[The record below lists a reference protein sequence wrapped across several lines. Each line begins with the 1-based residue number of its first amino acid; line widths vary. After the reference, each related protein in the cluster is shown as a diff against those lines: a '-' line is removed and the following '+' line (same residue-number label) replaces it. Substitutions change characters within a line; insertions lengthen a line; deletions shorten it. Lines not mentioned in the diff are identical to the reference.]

1 MVTPSLTRLASR
13 CVSFQFYILLKK
25 RKPLS
30 FWGHPNLPWC
40 WKLLDFQTDPAS
52 TFHISNPPWS
62 PCCPSP
68 RLRCDGD
75 GHFPPQRPRA
85 LRSGLVRPH
94 MSQLKEVHVGNRRVF
109 RCLKKNFK
117 SWKVEESWTSLAF
130 KSQFY
135 PKGKTVQRTRC
146 EVNPWKSATNDQNKK
161 NMFFQSFTPCWYMLP
176 SYIGLDFFLNWRQGS
191 ERCVGGRLPATKAW
205 ISFHGTSHVMGER
218 KTYRG
223 YCTLYPTK
231 TCKTSKWPNKST
243 KHVANAAPQ
252 PLPPDQDFQSALPLP
267 PPVGMPRGNPRP
279 DAKVRSCLCEL
290 IFDVELQLAQS
301 PRKWQKCL
309 GFETTA
315 RWGENC
321 ENNIMNHLYWQT
333 IE

>member
-1 MVTPSLTRLASR
+1 
-13 CVSFQFYILLKK
+13 
-25 RKPLS
+25 
-30 FWGHPNLPWC
+30 
-40 WKLLDFQTDPAS
+40 
-52 TFHISNPPWS
+52 
-62 PCCPSP
+62 
-68 RLRCDGD
+68 
-75 GHFPPQRPRA
+75 
-85 LRSGLVRPH
+85 
-94 MSQLKEVHVGNRRVF
+94 
-109 RCLKKNFK
+109 
-117 SWKVEESWTSLAF
+117 
-130 KSQFY
+130 
-135 PKGKTVQRTRC
+135 
-146 EVNPWKSATNDQNKK
+146 
-161 NMFFQSFTPCWYMLP
+161 MLP

-191 ERCVGGRLPATKAW
+191 ERCVGGRLPATIAHATNFEKPEEKTKKTRSFPLQAW

-231 TCKTSKWPNKST
+231 TLQTSKWPNKST

-267 PPVGMPRGNPRP
+267 PPLGMPRGNPHP